1 MKKTLILSCALALAG
16 LSNVAMAA
24 DGGQGFV
31 RAELGRSEVD
41 VFGENDNDTAYSIR
55 GGYFFNANIGVEGF
69 YSSLYDQNV
78 GTFDTTL
85 TAFGAGVVGKKNFG
99 ADGNG
104 FFIGARAGVSRLTA
118 QVREDEFE
126 VLDDESSTKPFVGL
140 NVGYDFNESWGL
152 SLNYDVRRADFDGAD
167 VDVDTL
173 SLGGEWRF

>member
-85 TAFGAGVVGKKNFG
+85 TAIGAGVVGKKNFG

-104 FFIGARAGVSRLTA
+104 FFIGGRAGLANYKGEIGS
-118 QVREDEFE
+118 EDET
-126 VLDDESSTKPFVGL
+126 STHVYAGVGA
-140 NVGYDFNESWGL
+140 GYDFSDAFGL
-152 SLNYDVRRADFDGAD
+152 SLNYDFNRPEFDD
-167 VDVDTL
+167 VDVDADSLTL
-173 SLGGEWRF
+173 AGEFRF